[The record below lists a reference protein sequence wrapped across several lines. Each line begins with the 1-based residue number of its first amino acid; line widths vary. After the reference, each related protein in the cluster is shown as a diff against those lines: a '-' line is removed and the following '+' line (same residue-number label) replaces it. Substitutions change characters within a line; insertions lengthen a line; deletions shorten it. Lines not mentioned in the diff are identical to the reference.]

1 MMPEHGMRKVL
12 SPPRREGL
20 LSRIFPRLAAR
31 HEEQL
36 VRLDEARHRRELIGQ
51 IGTSFAGYPGSKKD
65 TPYSTWLPGG
75 GSADE
80 DVLGDLHSLRERSR
94 DLVRSDPHAAG
105 IVDCWVSNIVGHGI
119 TPQSRID
126 RDLLGLTEEKAQ
138 EFQRTAERI
147 YRYWGRTADVT
158 GRLSIVELQALL
170 MRSLFENGDVFAIP
184 RVDETRKISLAYQ
197 VIEADRVTTPP
208 AKINDKSVREGI
220 VVGPSGEHKSYYVK
234 KTHPGDT
241 KSGGWKTDDFAL
253 IGSTDEAGR
262 RRILH
267 LYRTLR
273 PDQTRGV
280 PFLAPALLLFY
291 DLQQYFR
298 AELIGAKVAAC
309 YSVFVV
315 SKDPYGAAAAAAST
329 ARDKAGRPV
338 EFLTP
343 GQVRYLEQGEEIQGF
358 QPNRPNAAFSDFV
371 MRILRAIG
379 AQVGM
384 PYELVSQDFSQTTY
398 TSGRMA
404 LTEVRRNFRAW
415 QAWFAAKF
423 LQPTWE
429 RVMEEAVLLGE
440 LDAPKWEEFRD
451 AYTQVTWVGPGWQ
464 WVDPS
469 KEVSSTIEAIDKN
482 LTTLADECA
491 TRGADWQ
498 EVLIQ
503 RAREREVQEELGI
516 LPTVPIAGAPG
527 AQAGDGN
534 EGDIASDEEPL
545 PDTEKE
551 TPDGKGD

>member
-1 MMPEHGMRKVL
+1 MPEHGMREVRAARK
-12 SPPRREGL
+12 SEGFF
-20 LSRIFPRLAAR
+20 SRVFPRLSAR
-31 HEEQL
+31 HEEQR
-36 VRLDEARHRRELIGQ
+36 VRLEEARLRRELVSQVGVAF
-51 IGTSFAGYPGSKKD
+51 SGYPGAKKD
-65 TPYSTWLPGG
+65 TPYSTWIPGG

-80 DVLGDLHSLRERSR
+80 DVLGDLHALRERSR

-126 RDLLGLTEEKAQ
+126 RDLLGLTEEQAQ

-197 VIEADRVTTPP
+197 VIEADRVTTPSQ
-208 AKINDKSVREGI
+208 KFNDKSVREGI
-220 VVGPSGEHKSYYVK
+220 VVGPSGEHTGYYVK

-273 PDQTRGV
+273 PDQTRGI

-358 QPNRPNAAFSDFV
+358 QPNRPNTAFSDFV

-379 AQVGM
+379 AQVSM

-423 LQPTWE
+423 LQPTWD
-429 RVMEEAVLLGE
+429 RVIEEAVLLGE

-469 KEVSSTIEAIDKN
+469 KEVSATVEAIEKN

-516 LPTVPIAGAPG
+516 LPATMIPG
-527 AQAGDGN
+527 IPGPSAGDEN
-534 EGDIASDEEPL
+534 DEASPEDA
-545 PDTEKE
+545 DSKKE
-551 TPDGKGD
+551 TPDGSDN